1 MHLIDQQLNMMLRG
15 RFDDGWLI
23 SEKLEKIDPSNLR
36 HMFNR
41 GWLLINRGHFQE
53 GYQCLEAGRFLNVYG
68 NGRITTDKPIWDH
81 EDINDK
87 TVLLNLEGGLGDQI
101 IYVRFA
107 KDIKK
112 LGAKCVVCCDAS
124 LIPLFSSIEEID
136 EIVHADDI
144 PSINFDFWIP
154 SFSCSWLF
162 GYSHHDLPNDPYIKP
177 VDNSTAVWSQAV
189 ISDKIKVGIRWSG
202 NTKFEHQQFRIFPP
216 EKLINLYHNTQLQLY
231 SFQRDNDVIELPDK
245 IFDLQYLLISWIDT
259 AAAIANMDLVITSC
273 TSVAHLASAMG
284 KPTWV
289 IVPILPYHIWAHD
302 GEHTPW
308 YKKTTRIFRQTV
320 FGEWD
325 DVFEKIQ
332 HELSRVIKGEVSLI

>member
-41 GWLLINRGHFQE
+41 GWLLINRGRFQE

>member
-1 MHLIDQQLNMMLRG
+1 
-15 RFDDGWLI
+15 
-23 SEKLEKIDPSNLR
+23 
-36 HMFNR
+36 MFNR
-41 GWLLINRGHFQE
+41 GCLLIYHGFFQE
-53 GYQCLEAGRFLNVYG
+53 GYKCLEAGRLLNVYG
-68 NGRITTDKPIWDH
+68 NNRIPTEQPIWNH
-81 EDINDK
+81 EDLHGK
-87 TVLLNLEGGLGDQI
+87 TVLLNMEGGLGDQI
-101 IYVRFA
+101 IYIRFV
-107 KDIKK
+107 KDIKR
-112 LGAKCVVCCDAS
+112 LGARCIVCCSSS
-124 LIPLFSSIEEID
+124 LIPLFSSIEGID
-136 EIVHADDI
+136 EIIDYTDI
-144 PSINFDFWIP
+144 PLINFDFWIP

-177 VDNSTAVWSQAV
+177 MDINTAVWSQAV

-202 NTKFEHQQFRIFPP
+202 STQFEHQQFRIFPP

-289 IVPILPYHIWAHD
+289 IVPILPYHIWAYE
-302 GEHTPW
+302 GEYTPW

-332 HELSRVIKGEVSLI
+332 HELTRVIKGEVSLI